1 MYDTCV
7 KSASTRKVR
16 RRFKHNFQDVNSFK
30 KKNYLSV
37 YLYQFSSVTPVT
49 GSQLLFAIVASL
61 LHLQVLKFF
70 CFITL
75 TTSLSHF
82 ISRLPL
88 LLPSGDQIILST
100 EVRRTIYRSVNK
112 IKHHHH
118 RWTKDLNLKIM
129 CSLKEAG

>member
-7 KSASTRKVR
+7 KSASTEKVR

-82 ISRLPL
+82 ISGLPL
-88 LLPSGDQIILST
+88 LFLPSGDQIILLT

-112 IKHHHH
+112 
-118 RWTKDLNLKIM
+118 LKNIII
-129 CSLKEAG
+129 AGQKI